1 MRTIDKGGERGWRR
15 NVRER
20 AAGRWDQTLFT
31 HGDSSER
38 PRCGGKRWK
47 DGGGGRA
54 AN

>member
-1 MRTIDKGGERGWRR
+1 MEVSRER

-38 PRCGGKRWK
+38 PRCGGKRWM